1 MDSYLEMQDQVRL
14 FLNVTPFWRQLS
26 KYALAGVMA
35 SLPNPWICQRVEE
48 VRQEIY
54 RDVG

>member
-26 KYALAGVMA
+26 KCALAGAMA
-35 SLPNPWICQRVEE
+35 SLSDPWICQRVEE